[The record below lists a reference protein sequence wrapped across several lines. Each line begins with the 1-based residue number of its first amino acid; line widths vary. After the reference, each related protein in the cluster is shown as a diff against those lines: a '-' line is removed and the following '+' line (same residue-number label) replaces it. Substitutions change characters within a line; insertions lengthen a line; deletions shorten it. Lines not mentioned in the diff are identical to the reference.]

1 MLDVVLR
8 RPEPADLAAAR
19 ELCAAVLDRDDEPA
33 EIADLL
39 LGCAGGT
46 HRLALAAYDGSEQL
60 VGVAAGGLRTRTD
73 GRITAHLNLV
83 AVRPEH
89 QRTGVGRTLVTHV
102 ERWSAGR
109 GAGEMWWGN
118 DAPTYAWPGVDRG
131 YGAAHALAAAMGY
144 TAEREATNLTV
155 DLDTAD
161 LATEPDVRRLA
172 AEGVLVE
179 RMKHVDQSDFLA
191 WVRSFGGT
199 WAAEAVQTLTHQ
211 PIGCHVA
218 RRDGQWVGF
227 ACHGVNRRGWFGPM
241 GTAASERGRGVGA
254 VLLRRCLADQ
264 RAAGLRTAQ
273 IGWVGP
279 VSFYG
284 HTVGA
289 FVDREFTLYRKEFA
303 NPQAAP
309 TAAS

>member
-1 MLDVVLR
+1 MRLRQPPPLTSSSVSSWARTASATVL
-8 RPEPADLAAAR
+8 
-19 ELCAAVLDRDDEPA
+19 AVGATNRV
-33 EIADLL
+33 
-39 LGCAGGT
+39 
-46 HRLALAAYDGSEQL
+46 ALAAYDASERP
-60 VGVAAGGLRTRTD
+60 VGIAAGGLRTRTD

-83 AVRPEH
+83 VVRPEH

-109 GAGEMWWGN
+109 GAGEVWRGN

-155 DLDTAD
+155 DLGPAD
-161 LATEPDVRRLA
+161 LATGPDERRLA

-179 RMKHVDQSDFLA
+179 RMHQVDQSDFLA

-199 WAAEAVQTLTHQ
+199 WAAEAAQTLTHQ
-211 PIGCHVA
+211 PIGGHIA

-241 GTAASERGRGVGA
+241 GTAASERGRGVGT

-264 RAAGLRTAQ
+264 RAVGLRTAQ

-284 HTVGA
+284 HTVGQVVRPPGLCA
-289 FVDREFTLYRKEFA
+289 
-303 NPQAAP
+303 
-309 TAAS
+309 